1 MRRNKT
7 KNQKRGY
14 KYVQTS
20 AFMCKFKFE
29 VWMILETTDKWI
41 QLSDTERV
49 RAKVTKAKQNTKI
62 VFSNIPS
69 VFMMIKITIELDIGI
84 VKLAQLTEGFLHM
97 GNMHSHPF
105 RSFTKTIKTAMLQSK
120 FARGTFS
127 TTLRTWRQRTASF
140 YDTVESSCASCPWE
154 ADWLNH
160 SECPRE

>member
-1 MRRNKT
+1 MLRNKT

-20 AFMCKFKFE
+20 VFMYKFKFE
-29 VWMILETTDKWI
+29 VGMMLETTDKWI
-41 QLSDTERV
+41 QLSGTEQV
-49 RAKVTKAKQNTKI
+49 RAEVTKVKT

-84 VKLAQLTEGFLHM
+84 AKLAQLTQGFMHM
-97 GNMHSHPF
+97 GNKHAHPF
-105 RSFTKTIKTAMLQSK
+105 RSFTKTIKTAMFQSK

-127 TTLRTWRQRTASF
+127 TTLRTWRQHTASF
-140 YDTVESSCASCPWE
+140 YDSVESSCVLCPWE